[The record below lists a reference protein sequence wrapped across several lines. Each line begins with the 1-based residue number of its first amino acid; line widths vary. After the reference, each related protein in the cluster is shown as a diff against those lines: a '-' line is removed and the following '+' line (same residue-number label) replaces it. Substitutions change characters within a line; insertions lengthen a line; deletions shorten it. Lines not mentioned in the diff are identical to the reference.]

1 MSEIVTCARLAP
13 EDTSGRS
20 AHTWWIPRLPRGV
33 PEARHRVQKAMR
45 SWGEPDERIQT
56 AALVVTELVTN
67 AVQHT
72 AGRRVRCRLLRSPGG
87 VRICVWNRGRRSMTA
102 LPRPRDPARISHV
115 TRAPVP
121 RRPEPHRVAGD
132 RPHMVVGPV
141 EGPGPVAF
149 DAPDGTGGPDEGFD
163 LASVAEDGRGLMLVD
178 ALATRWGTRSSLSGR
193 LVWADL

>member
-1 MSEIVTCARLAP
+1 M
-13 EDTSGRS
+13 
-20 AHTWWIPRLPRGV
+20 PRLPRGV
-33 PEARHRVQKAMR
+33 PEARHRVQKTMR
-45 SWGEPDERIQT
+45 NWGEPDDRIET

-87 VRICVWNRGRRSMTA
+87 VRICVWNRRRRHIAA
-102 LPRPRDPARISHV
+102 LPHPRNPARISHA

-132 RPHMVVGPV
+132 RPRPVVGPV

-149 DAPDGTGGPDEGFD
+149 TGPDGTGGPDGGFE